1 MFYVVVGTQE
11 NDVRVADRH
20 CGLSFHSRSHDL
32 IVILGTF
39 SDDLDQS
46 YGLT

>member
-1 MFYVVVGTQE
+1 VFYVVVGTQE
-11 NDVRVADRH
+11 NDVRVADQH
-20 CGLSFHSRSHDL
+20 CGLSFRSRSHDH

-39 SDDLDQS
+39 SDGLDQS